1 MGFFFQKL
9 KFIEINW
16 ALFVLQK
23 KPLCVILLLWL
34 FTDKYGLDNLNYSSR
49 ELQKKM
55 SNSNIAFLGSF
66 ILLLLIIAYGTFLH
80 SVYISSHIDFRFTRF
95 WIQQTA

>member
-9 KFIEINW
+9 KFIEIDW
-16 ALFVLQK
+16 ALFVVQK

-66 ILLLLIIAYGTFLH
+66 ILLLLIMF
-80 SVYISSHIDFRFTRF
+80 
-95 WIQQTA
+95 